1 MKVAIAQINSS
12 SDKQKNLDL
21 IQRNVAD
28 AAGQGARL
36 VVFPEATM
44 VPFGSNLADAA
55 EELDGPFA
63 QRVRELAAE
72 AGVVVAVGMFRPG
85 SGDRV
90 INTLFVTGVDASGER
105 VEAHYDK
112 IHLFDAFGHKESDAV
127 VPGDDLVAVNIDGV
141 TVGLTICYDVRFP
154 ALYTSLAR
162 AGADVIVCSISW
174 GSGEGKLEQLELL
187 GRARALD
194 STTYVVGCDQ
204 ADTAVTDA
212 ESTPGSPNGVGHS
225 FVAGPDGNL
234 IASAGSSVELLVV
247 DLDVDAVAPA
257 REKLPVLQNSRLEG
271 ENRVRVM

>member
-28 AAGQGARL
+28 AAGHGARL

-44 VPFGSNLADAA
+44 APFGSNLADAA

-85 SGDRV
+85 SGGRV

-127 VPGDDLVAVNIDGV
+127 VPGDALVAVNIDGV

-174 GSGEGKLEQLELL
+174 GSGEGKVEQLELL

-204 ADTAVTDA
+204 ADTAVTGA

-225 FVAGPDGNL
+225 FVAGPDGNM
-234 IASAGSSVELLVV
+234 IASAGSGVELLVV

-257 REKLPVLQNSRLEG
+257 REKLPVLQNSRLES

>member
-21 IQRNVAD
+21 IQRNVA
-28 AAGQGARL
+28 AAAEKGARL

-85 SGDRV
+85 SGGRV
-90 INTLFVTGVDASGER
+90 INTLFVSGVDASGER

-174 GSGEGKLEQLELL
+174 GSGEGKVEQLELL

-204 ADTAVTDA
+204 ADTAVTGA
-212 ESTPGSPNGVGHS
+212 ESTPGSPNGVGRS
-225 FVAGPDGNL
+225 FVAGPDGNM
-234 IASAGSSVELLVV
+234 IASAGSGVELLVV

-271 ENRVRVM
+271 ENRVRMM